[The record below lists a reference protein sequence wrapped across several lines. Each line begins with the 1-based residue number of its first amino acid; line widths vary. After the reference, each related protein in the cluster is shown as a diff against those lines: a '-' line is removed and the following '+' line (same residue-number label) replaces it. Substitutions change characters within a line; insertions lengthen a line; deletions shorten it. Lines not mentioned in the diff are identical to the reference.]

1 MKLYPPIIE
10 GKIPAQSGTELTI
23 PFRFNRSVS
32 PSQVL
37 TMVAKFKSAV
47 SGAELFSLVSA
58 SWGVAN
64 EGAYEAK
71 FIVSEND
78 LEVGQY
84 YKVQLACEGA
94 EGIGYYSSVGVLKYT
109 SSPEVKILG
118 FDDGNANK
126 YEYVGYYYN
135 EQDLSEKVASY
146 CFEVKRQSDNTLY
159 ASSGEMLHDTSSDE
173 ITGESKDYYELE
185 ASLQEG
191 ENYKIVYKITTVN
204 GLEASSPEY
213 EIIAADTLPNPFAGT
228 LIAES
233 RADSGVILLRFE
245 GAQTVVGQGYGFIIS
260 RAEKEDNF
268 SIWRDIIKFTVAKG
282 SALPQALPNDY
293 SVEAGKEYKYAL
305 QLYQTTGLR
314 STRLLSNNV
323 VADFEDIFLYDGD
336 RQLRVRFDPKVSSFK
351 TNVLESKTEMLG
363 AQYPFFFRNG
373 NTKYK
378 EFPIQGL
385 ISYLVDEAQ
394 EFISLLELGIEQ
406 GTTDLTIENFRAERE
421 FKLKVLEWLNNGK
434 PKLFRSPAEGN
445 YIVRLMGVS
454 ASPTDSL
461 GRMLHTFSCTAYEI
475 AECNYKNM
483 VNYGFIQEQVYD
495 EKVLYYCSE
504 EITKNWNKS
513 FAAQGGAVSA
523 ILREVPS
530 RALFQV
536 KFAGSA
542 VPQEIMVGA
551 TGTYNFNIYDK
562 PIEWIALSAN
572 SPSFGGFLDYGV
584 YETAVVED
592 FSDVH
597 NITYS
602 MQPFD
607 FSTNYPH
614 TSESA
619 KLIQHYNSLKLK
631 VGYIYVL
638 RLQAKYV
645 ENVYQNGD
653 KYYTSSAYLH
663 EASLNGHD
671 VLYRVDEGSRYIDGY
686 TGDNITTLAPD
697 YQVEIVFADG
707 TTSVVDLSGPN
718 EIIYHSLDSIQE
730 VKVGNGVLVDGAYQ
744 QAEYL
749 YGIELTD
756 LANLHEAYEEAKETG
771 EGYEEA
777 LNALNAALAA
787 AGVKEVR

>member
-37 TMVAKFKSAV
+37 TMVLKIKSATT
-47 SGAELFSLVSA
+47 SSELKTLTSAAWGAA
-58 SWGVAN
+58 DWGD
-64 EGAYEAK
+64 YEAK
-71 FIVSEND
+71 FIVSDSD
-78 LEVGQY
+78 LKVGQY

-94 EGIGYYSSVGVLKYT
+94 EGVGYYSSVGVFKYT
-109 SSPEVKILG
+109 ASPEIKILG
-118 FDDGNANK
+118 FDEGNANQ

-135 EQDLSEKVASY
+135 EQDLTEKVSSY
-146 CFEVKRQSDNTLY
+146 CFEIRRQSDNTLY
-159 ASSGEMLHDTSSDE
+159 ASSGELLHDTSSDE

-185 ASLQEG
+185 TSLQEG
-191 ENYKIVYKITTVN
+191 ESYKIVYKITTIN
-204 GLEASSPEY
+204 GLGASSPEY
-213 EIIAADTLPNPFAGT
+213 EIVAADTLPNPFVGT

-233 RADSGVILLRFE
+233 RADSGAISLRFE
-245 GAQTVVGQGYGFIIS
+245 GAQTVVGQGYGFVIS
-260 RAEKEDNF
+260 RAEKEDGF

-314 STRLLSNNV
+314 STRLLSNSV
-323 VADFEDIFLYDGD
+323 IADFEDIFLYDGD
-336 RQLRVRFDPKVSSFK
+336 RQLRVSFNPKVSSFK
-351 TNVLESKTEMLG
+351 TNVLESKTDMLG

-373 NTKYK
+373 NTNYK

-385 ISYLVDEAQ
+385 LSYLMDEAQ
-394 EFISLLELGIEQ
+394 EFTSLLDLGIEQ
-406 GTTDLTIENFRAERE
+406 GSTDLTIENFRAERE

-445 YIVRLMGVS
+445 YIVRLMNVS
-454 ASPTDSL
+454 ATPTDSL
-461 GRMLHTFSCTAYEI
+461 GRMLHSFSCTAYEI
-475 AECNYKNM
+475 AECSYRNM
-483 VNYGFIQEQVYD
+483 VDYGFVQEQLYD

-504 EITKNWNKS
+504 EITKNWSKS
-513 FAAQGGAVSA
+513 FAAQGGAIIAV
-523 ILREVPS
+523 LREVPS

-536 KFAGSA
+536 KFTGSA

-562 PIEWIALSAN
+562 PIEWIALSAS
-572 SPSFGGFLDYGV
+572 SPSFGGYLDYGV
-584 YETAVVED
+584 YETASVED

-607 FSTNYPH
+607 FSTNYSRN
-614 TSESA
+614 SENA

-638 RLQAKYV
+638 RLQAKQI
-645 ENVYQNGD
+645 EKVYQNGD
-653 KYYTSSAYLH
+653 KYYTSTSYLH
-663 EASLNGHD
+663 EASLGGHD
-671 VLYRVDEGSRYIDGY
+671 VLYQVDESSRYIDGY
-686 TGDNITTLAPD
+686 TGANITTLTPD
-697 YQVEIVFADG
+697 YQVEIVFKDG

-730 VKVGNGVLVDGAYQ
+730 VKVGNGVLVDGMYQ

-787 AGVKEVR
+787 AGIKEVR